1 MVRFKNRWFLVQLL
15 QPSQGATATW
25 MQLTPQKVYTA
36 LKNSLIHNFGEVGW
50 GAVSASL
57 NVKYFSPVT
66 GMAIIRVARDHF
78 RLAWGAVTLLTSL
91 DGQKVLPF
99 VVHVSGTIKHV
110 QLAAV
115 KHNRELV
122 AKAKR
127 RSSSTE
133 EVDRAGPGGVSFVST
148 AGRYEDLLEQ
158 SSREIEALQ
167 E

>member
-1 MVRFKNRWFLVQLL
+1 MVRFKNRWLLVQLL
-15 QPSQGATATW
+15 HPSQGVTATW
-25 MQLTPQKVYTA
+25 TQLTPQKIYTA

-78 RLAWGAVTLLTSL
+78 RLAWGAVTLLTIL
-91 DGQKVLPF
+91 DGQRVLPF

-110 QLAAV
+110 QIAAV
-115 KHNRELV
+115 KYNRELV

-127 RSSSTE
+127 RASGELSQ
-133 EVDRAGPGGVSFVST
+133 AGVGGTSFVST
-148 AGRYEDLLEQ
+148 TGRYEDLLEQ
-158 SSREIEALQ
+158 SSRDIEALQ